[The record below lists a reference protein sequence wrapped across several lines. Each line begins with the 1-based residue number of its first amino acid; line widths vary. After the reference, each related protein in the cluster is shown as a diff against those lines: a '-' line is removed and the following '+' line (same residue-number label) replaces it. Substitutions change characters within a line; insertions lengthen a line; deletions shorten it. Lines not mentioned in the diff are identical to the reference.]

1 MAAKPQDAEDIELN
15 MTPMIDVVFN
25 LIIFFMIVTDMTQK
39 ELEQLKLPFSEQA
52 IEDKAD
58 EEEKRVII
66 NIAKTETWST
76 DSSVTIK
83 IKGREYDLE
92 ALKEEMFKHAEV
104 KRDLEHPNAPSEI
117 YALIRCDKDIRWRE
131 VQWVMQAC
139 ADPAVRIYKL
149 QFATAKPPE
158 APGAR

>member
-1 MAAKPQDAEDIELN
+1 MAKKAPNDAEDIQLN
-15 MTPMIDVVFN
+15 MTPMIDIVFN

-39 ELEQLKLPFSEQA
+39 ELEELTLPFSEQA
-52 IEDKAD
+52 MDDKAD

-66 NIAKTETWST
+66 NIAKTKTWNA

-83 IKGREYDLE
+83 IKSKEYDL
-92 ALKEEMFKHAEV
+92 AGLKDVMFKHAEV

-117 YALIRCDKDIRWRE
+117 YCLIRCDQQIRWRE

-149 QFATAKPPE
+149 QFATATPPE
-158 APGAR
+158 K